1 MNDAIQTFGGDD
13 AQTGWVKAMARGAA
27 KRCPRCGKGRLYES
41 YVKVAPACT
50 VCGLDFSGHQ
60 ADDAPPYITIFLV
73 GHVTIPL
80 ALAMKQLF
88 EPPLWL
94 QFVIWLPIILAA
106 TFWLL
111 PLAKG
116 ALIGLQWANRMH
128 GFGEEEDGLPET
140 G

>member
-1 MNDAIQTFGGDD
+1 MSDGIQTFGGE
-13 AQTGWVKAMARGAA
+13 AETSWFSAMIRGAN

-41 YVKVAPACT
+41 YVKIAPACT
-50 VCGLDFSGHQ
+50 ICGLDFSGHR

-80 ALAMKQLF
+80 ALAMKQLL

-111 PLAKG
+111 PLSKG

-128 GFGEEEDGLPET
+128 GFGEEGEDDLPET